1 LQQNNFVFME
11 LNKIKNSLS
20 IVQHPE
26 FKQDIVSLGMVELE
40 ESGDK
45 LIVTISFRKA
55 KDPFSKAIERNVINT
70 ILTKFPELE
79 GKLQIKVN
87 KPEVAQPQNQTPS
100 EITAGKII
108 AVASGK
114 GGVGK
119 STVTANLAVALN
131 RKGYKIGILDADIY
145 GPSMPKMFGIEDYR
159 PYTQEVEGRERIVPA
174 EKNGIKINSIGFY
187 LPSDQALIWRGP
199 MASSALKQLLH
210 DTLWGELD
218 FLLIDMPPGTG
229 DVHLTLVN
237 EITIDGAVIVST
249 PQQIALADVIRG
261 IEMFQ
266 NKNIKIPVLGMIEN
280 MAWFTPAE
288 LPDHRYYIFGRDGG
302 KQLAQRIGI
311 PLLGQIPLVQSVCES
326 ADNGVITDAG
336 STGVEKY
343 FNDAAQQIIDS
354 L

>member
-1 LQQNNFVFME
+1 ME
-11 LNKIKNSLS
+11 LDKIKKSLS

-26 FKQDIVSLGMVELE
+26 FKQDIISLGMVELE
-40 ESGDK
+40 EANDK
-45 LIVTISFRKA
+45 LVVTISFRKA

-79 GKLQIKVN
+79 GKLQVKVN
-87 KPEVAQPQNQTPS
+87 KPEVAQNQQATPT
-100 EITAGKII
+100 EIKAGKII

-119 STVTANLAVALN
+119 STVTANLAVALS
-131 RKGYKIGILDADIY
+131 RKGYKVGILDADIY
-145 GPSMPKMFGIEDYR
+145 GPSMPKMFGIEDFR
-159 PYTQEVEGRERIVPA
+159 PYTQEVDGHEKIVPA
-174 EKNGIKINSIGFY
+174 FKNGIKINSIGFY
-187 LPSDQALIWRGP
+187 LPADQALIWRGP

-288 LPDHRYYIFGRDGG
+288 LPDNRYYIFGRDGG

-326 ADNGVITDAG
+326 ADNGNITELGA
-336 STGVEKY
+336 TGVEKY
-343 FNDAAQQIIDS
+343 FIDAAQQIVDS

>member
-1 LQQNNFVFME
+1 MFV
-11 LNKIKNSLS
+11 
-20 IVQHPE
+20 
-26 FKQDIVSLGMVELE
+26 
-40 ESGDK
+40 
-45 LIVTISFRKA
+45 
-55 KDPFSKAIERNVINT
+55 
-70 ILTKFPELE
+70 
-79 GKLQIKVN
+79 
-87 KPEVAQPQNQTPS
+87 
-100 EITAGKII
+100 
-108 AVASGK
+108 
-114 GGVGK
+114 
-119 STVTANLAVALN
+119 
-131 RKGYKIGILDADIY
+131 
-145 GPSMPKMFGIEDYR
+145 
-159 PYTQEVEGRERIVPA
+159 
-174 EKNGIKINSIGFY
+174 
-187 LPSDQALIWRGP
+187 
-199 MASSALKQLLH
+199 
-210 DTLWGELD
+210 
-218 FLLIDMPPGTG
+218 DMPPGTG